1 LIHVESATAP
11 ATRPIGLHL
20 QTRPHFVKA
29 ARRAVEIGATAVQ
42 LFSDNPAAWR
52 RRTEPPAT
60 LPEFLATLRSG
71 GVTAIAI
78 HGPYL
83 LNMAA
88 PDGAIRER
96 TVATIG
102 HELRTASRY
111 GALGVNV
118 HIGSHV
124 GAGLE
129 SGVVRIGD
137 AASRALAEAPIDPRD
152 PNPPLLVLE
161 NSAGGGGGIGATVE
175 ELAAVLDAA
184 AAAGGDPARIAFCL
198 DTAHLWGAGYDIRTP
213 EGLDDVL
220 VRFERL
226 LGLDRLRLV
235 HLNDSRAGLGSRLD
249 RHEHIAAG
257 QIGVDGIATVL
268 AEPRLV
274 RVPMVVETDTEGGLD
289 AADQERIRLLLAGE
303 RDLPPL
309 PDPSSAARPKRRHA
323 AKRVAPKPTGSG
335 ASSGTSGL

>member
-1 LIHVESATAP
+1 MPVESRATDA
-11 ATRPIGLHL
+11 AVRPIGLHL
-20 QTRPHFVKA
+20 QTRVNFLKA
-29 ARRAVEIGATAVQ
+29 AKRAVEIGATAVQ
-42 LFSDNPAAWR
+42 LFADNPASWR
-52 RRTEPPAT
+52 RRSEPPPT
-60 LPEFLATLRSG
+60 LPQFLDTLRSG

-88 PDGAIRER
+88 PDGTIREQ
-96 TVATIG
+96 TVATIA
-102 HELRTASRY
+102 HELRVASRY

-129 SGVVRIGD
+129 TGLARIGEAARRALD
-137 AASRALAEAPIDPRD
+137 AAPVDPHD
-152 PNPPLLVLE
+152 PNVPLLVLE

-175 ELAAVLDAA
+175 ELTAVLEAIT
-184 AAAGGDPARIAFCL
+184 AAGGDPARIAFCL

-213 EGLDDVL
+213 SGLDDVL

-226 LGLDRLRLV
+226 LGLDRLVLV
-235 HLNDSRAGLGSRLD
+235 HLNDSRAALGSRLD

-257 QIGVDGIATVL
+257 QIGVDGMATVL
-268 AEPRLV
+268 GEPRLV
-274 RVPMVVETDTEGGLD
+274 RVPMVVETDPEGGLD

-303 RDLPPL
+303 RQLPPL
-309 PDPSSAARPKRRHA
+309 PEPSAAVTPKRRTGRNRSAANHA
-323 AKRVAPKPTGSG
+323 GSG
-335 ASSGTSGL
+335 TRSGTSGL